1 MLTAQI
7 VITIL
12 TVAAFG
18 FSAAGVLRARSHAR
32 GSVGAH
38 ERDKTIRAQLT
49 KRMEI
54 AYDAATAEP
63 DPARQQQMR
72 TAALDRWH
80 AEHREHGLV
89 PRTRDNADVGTEELA
104 EKMLRGTLESSSGWD
119 IALIA
124 LGLLCGLAASLW
136 GTWLT

>member
-1 MLTAQI
+1 MLTAQT

-38 ERDKTIRAQLT
+38 ERDKTIRAQLAER
-49 KRMEI
+49 KDI
-54 AYDAATAEP
+54 AYSAADAEP
-63 DPARQQQMR
+63 DPTKQQQMR
-72 TAALDRWH
+72 TAALERWH
-80 AEHREHGLV
+80 AEHREHRLV

-104 EKMLRGTLESSSGWD
+104 EKMLRGTLEGSSGWD

-124 LGLLCGLAASLW
+124 LGLFCGLAASIW
-136 GTWLT
+136 GIWLP